1 MYTLQNEVTEKEVS
15 RKEVSPRECQRAD
28 ARRNQSFLTPLGIC
42 AAAFALVLGTPASV
56 DALEIGL
63 LLTAPALI
71 NEVLLIVSLVAV
83 FVALKVY
90 QLVKGGLLAK
100 SWQLFFIGLLCLAL
114 TQIITFSGNA
124 GFFDAPELAQPI
136 LLLVM
141 GVLWLYGAMKAKQ
154 ALG

>member
-1 MYTLQNEVTEKEVS
+1 MQTQENEVTEKEVS
-15 RKEVSPRECQRAD
+15 RRETQRGD
-28 ARRNQSFLTPLGIC
+28 ERRTLSLLTPLGIC

-71 NEVLLIVSLVAV
+71 NEVLLIVSLIAV

-100 SWQLFFIGLLCLAL
+100 SWLFFFIGLLCLAL
-114 TQIITFSGNA
+114 SQIITFSGNA
-124 GFFDAPELAQPI
+124 GLFVAPELAQPI